1 VDRQGARFAQGDWE
15 IEQRRNRQIFHT
27 TCFPWLRKT
36 SFRLSTPLNVQRFRG
51 AQLRVENAVPRDE
64 GLHEEAYPG
73 IFLAPFQRVPGSA
86 QRDVSEWIDDKAPRL
101 GASLAFYT
109 LLSLAPLLIVIVAV
123 AALVYGQE
131 AACGQLV
138 WQMQDLVAP

>member
-1 VDRQGARFAQGDWE
+1 MDP
-15 IEQRRNRQIFHT
+15 T
-27 TCFPWLRKT
+27 
-36 SFRLSTPLNVQRFRG
+36 
-51 AQLRVENAVPRDE
+51 VPRDE
-64 GLHEEAYPG
+64 GLHEEAHPG

-86 QRDVSEWIDDKAPRL
+86 QRDVSEWIDDKAPRP

-138 WQMQDLVAP
+138 WQIQDLVGPEGAKAIQGMIQRCLQARRRHGRITPWTAHLGLRCVLRGG